1 MSPDRFAV
9 GDVVRIREWDD
20 MESEFGL
27 RFGVDIKC
35 THTFVVGMRPSC
47 GELCAIRA
55 KNGKDVNLTFKDPEI
70 GAKMRGYNFSTDM
83 IEPVE
88 NVDMSP
94 EAVRSVSDFLAEV

>member
-1 MSPDRFAV
+1 MRPDCFAV

-27 RFGVDIKC
+27 RFGEDIRC
-35 THTFVVGMRPSC
+35 THTFTVGMRQSC
-47 GELCAIRA
+47 GELCTICA
-55 KNGKDVNLTFKDPEI
+55 KNDKDVDLTFKDPEI

-83 IEPVE
+83 IEPADY
-88 NVDMSP
+88 NDMSQ

>member
-1 MSPDRFAV
+1 MSPDCFTV

-27 RFGVDIKC
+27 RFGEDIRC
-35 THTFVVGMRPSC
+35 THTFVTGMRPSC
-47 GELCAIRA
+47 GELCTIRA
-55 KNGKDVNLTFKDPEI
+55 KNDKDVNLTFKDPEI

-94 EAVRSVSDFLAEV
+94 QAVRSVSDFLAEV

>member
-27 RFGVDIKC
+27 RFGQDIKC
-35 THTFVVGMRPSC
+35 THTFVAGMRESC
-47 GELCAIRA
+47 GESCIVLA
-55 KNGKDVNLTFKDPEI
+55 KYGKDVDLAFKDPEI
-70 GAKMRGYNFSTDM
+70 SAKMRGYAFSTDM

-94 EAVRSVSDFLAEV
+94 ESVRSVSDFLSEV